1 MQATEGLL
9 SVCKRE
15 ERMANT
21 ESFLPCSELQVNNSF
36 NVGCFRLLAVVSLI
50 TIHPAIYS
58 LDDIYFGKPSLS
70 PGPSV
75 D

>member
-1 MQATEGLL
+1 
-9 SVCKRE
+9 
-15 ERMANT
+15 MANT
-21 ESFLPCSELQVNNSF
+21 ESFLPCSEWQVNNSV
-36 NVGCFRLLAVVSLI
+36 NVGCFGRLAVVSLI